1 TFEVETRYRI
11 VRRVGS
17 GAYGTVVSAYDL
29 HTDRFCAI
37 KKVYRVLDKRL
48 VTKRC
53 LRELKLLQHFNGH
66 PRIIELFDMDIVNPA
81 NFNEIY
87 LVFNCMDASL
97 HDVIHSDKPL
107 DLVHAQWFLYQM
119 LSGLKY
125 IHAAKVVHR
134 DLKPANIL
142 VNRNCDIRICDF
154 GMARG
159 CHISETR
166 SSLLTEYVTT
176 RWYRAPEVMISP
188 NNYSELIDVW
198 SVGCILAEILGRRV
212 LFMGRDYIDQLH
224 KILGILGLP
233 RDVSFWAPSE
243 SIAAHLQQL
252 CTVDGQPPPEEPVD
266 LAVLF
271 PNCPPEGIDLLTSL
285 LQLDPHRRISVVDAL
300 QHPFVAAFRD
310 PDEEAMQPRACDF
323 SFEDAEDLR
332 AQLIEQVTTFKR
344 QQHMRAK

>member
-1 TFEVETRYRI
+1 MPHYPVVIDSSGETFDVDTRYRV

-29 HTDRFCAI
+29 HADRFCAI
-37 KKVYRVLDKRL
+37 KKVYRVFDKRL

-81 NFNEIY
+81 SFNEIY

-125 IHAAKVVHR
+125 IHAANVVHR
-134 DLKPANIL
+134 DLKPGTVHWSCFIHFTNMAPSLLSIANIL
-142 VNRNCDIRICDF
+142 VNRNCDIKICDF

-159 CHISETR
+159 CHTFETR

-188 NNYSELIDVW
+188 NNYSEL
-198 SVGCILAEILGRRV
+198 STYILIL
-212 LFMGRDYIDQLH
+212 LYMDQLNFSCT
-224 KILGILGLP
+224 
-233 RDVSFWAPSE
+233 DV
-243 SIAAHLQQL
+243 
-252 CTVDGQPPPEEPVD
+252 
-266 LAVLF
+266 
-271 PNCPPEGIDLLTSL
+271 
-285 LQLDPHRRISVVDAL
+285 
-300 QHPFVAAFRD
+300 
-310 PDEEAMQPRACDF
+310 
-323 SFEDAEDLR
+323 
-332 AQLIEQVTTFKR
+332 
-344 QQHMRAK
+344 